1 MFRYNFDEIIERRN
15 TSSLKYDSMEEN
27 GMPSDVMPFWVA
39 DMDFKAPPEVLEAL
53 IERCRHGVFGY
64 THIKPDYFSAVYS
77 WYSKRFGYEIKNDW
91 LVVVP
96 GIVFAVCTAIR
107 AFTEKGDAV
116 LIQRPVYYPFSSSIK
131 GNDRKLINN
140 PLVYGD
146 DGKYHIDFDDFEKKI
161 RENNVKMFILC
172 SPHNPVCRVWSY
184 EELKMMGEI
193 CKKYNVIVVSDE
205 IHSDFVYTGNKHT
218 VFSTISEE
226 FADMSVICTSPSKTF
241 NLAGLQLSNIFIK
254 NEQMRRKFIKEFHR
268 TGYNEPNVMGVVSAQ
283 AAYEKGE
290 AWLEEL
296 LEYLK
301 GNIVL
306 AKRIIDSSGTKLKMI
321 EPEGTYLLWVDCRN
335 LGMDS
340 KKLDRFIIDKASL
353 WLDGGTMFGEE
364 GEGFQRINAACPSKL
379 LEKGLTRLAEVIKQR

>member
-1 MFRYNFDEIIERRN
+1 M
-15 TSSLKYDSMEEN
+15 
-27 GMPSDVMPFWVA
+27 
-39 DMDFKAPPEVLEAL
+39 
-53 IERCRHGVFGY
+53 
-64 THIKPDYFSAVYS
+64 
-77 WYSKRFGYEIKNDW
+77 
-91 LVVVP
+91 P

-184 EELKMMGEI
+184 EELKMMGDI

-205 IHSDFVYTGNKHT
+205 IHSDFVYLGNKHT